1 MKLWLVK
8 WTDDLGLVE
17 VILEGHDA
25 FFRMFSFFD
34 YIDSRELILDQHV
47 AQCWQNEF
55 FESIVLAMICI

>member
-8 WTDDLGLVE
+8 WTADLGLVE

-47 AQCWQNEF
+47 AQCW
-55 FESIVLAMICI
+55 